1 MTNYFLCNLNIYFI
15 QATKE
20 NATEIG
26 DARTDEAIKNT
37 IVLIKNAR

>member
-1 MTNYFLCNLNIYFI
+1 MQTIYLLPLYLYL

-26 DARTDEAIKNT
+26 DTRTDEAIKNT